1 KKPAA
6 KKPAAKKPAAKKP
19 AAPKPA
25 AKKPAAPKPVKS
37 PEIPFE
43 QPKVISM
50 QEEIIEIRPLT
61 EASDEDN
68 GMEMSMDEDINMEDS
83 GGMNDFDED
92 EDDF

>member
-1 KKPAA
+1 
-6 KKPAAKKPAAKKP
+6 
-19 AAPKPA
+19 
-25 AKKPAAPKPVKS
+25 
-37 PEIPFE
+37 
-43 QPKVISM
+43 M